1 MNYDH
6 FTSRAKLAVQ
16 NAMGKAVDLSHQQV
30 TPTHLLFGLCNDE
43 SGVINKVFGL
53 LEANIEDFK
62 KKIIEELEKNP
73 TVDGAGADR
82 VYLTTDSSKALEQAK
97 KLSEKDKH
105 LFTSIEYILLGVSL
119 LPSTNIITELHNLGA
134 RPDPL
139 IKIIKENEMELV
151 HKSGKLIFSGKIDN
165 AYVIGEKFI
174 FQLLQNRLQI
184 NLLEMR

>member
-62 KKIIEELEKNP
+62 KKIIEVVAFRN
-73 TVDGAGADR
+73 GAVSFDKFLLPHLPQRGQN
-82 VYLTTDSSKALEQAK
+82 QAK
-97 KLSEKDKH
+97 
-105 LFTSIEYILLGVSL
+105 V
-119 LPSTNIITELHNLGA
+119 
-134 RPDPL
+134 
-139 IKIIKENEMELV
+139 
-151 HKSGKLIFSGKIDN
+151 
-165 AYVIGEKFI
+165 
-174 FQLLQNRLQI
+174 
-184 NLLEMR
+184 